1 MPLYDYGCPEC
12 GNEVE
17 VFHKIS
23 ESVRQMCVNCR
34 VPMQKLLTTGM
45 VKRPDASWVKDINGT
60 INDLEEAQ
68 KGRQEYIETREQARK
83 HINHAYRDPHP
94 KVQELRKRYLERF

>member
-1 MPLYDYGCPEC
+1 M
-12 GNEVE
+12 VE
-17 VFHKIS
+17 KFHKVAEEPLFYCPDCLIPL
-23 ESVRQMCVNCR
+23 VKAM
-34 VPMQKLLTTGM
+34 TTGM

-83 HINHAYRDPHP
+83 HINHVYRDPHP
-94 KVQELRKRYLERF
+94 RVQELRKRYLERF